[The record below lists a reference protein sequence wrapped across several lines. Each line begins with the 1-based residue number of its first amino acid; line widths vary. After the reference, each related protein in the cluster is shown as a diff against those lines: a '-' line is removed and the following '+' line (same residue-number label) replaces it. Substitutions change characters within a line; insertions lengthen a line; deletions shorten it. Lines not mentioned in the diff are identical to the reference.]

1 MIRGKV
7 LQQIVLGAI
16 LADFAVLYLGAVK
29 FNQPAVTIAGLLI
42 MALAAGAA
50 LVSF

>member
-1 MIRGKV
+1 MNRAKM
-7 LQQIVLGAI
+7 QKTVLGAI

-29 FNQPAVTIAGLLI
+29 YDNPALTLAGLAIL
-42 MALAAGAA
+42 ALAAGAT